1 MKVRTGEKENTATL
15 VKAALFL
22 AALVSLTIA
31 SLLYFKMR
39 AVVAG
44 DMEKQEYPHY
54 IRHYAFIADNME
66 NDFWEEVYQGAK
78 ERGEETNVYLEWFGS
93 SVAVKYSKKE
103 RLQSAIAAKVD
114 GIVLEADGS
123 MEMLE
128 LIDEAVENQI
138 PVVTVMADSYGSKR
152 QSFIGIASYN
162 LGMEYGR
169 QIIRISTK
177 ETKKV
182 LIILNDDLDDN
193 SKNMILSGINE
204 TILNEGNHLTLDIES
219 MNVSDDSTFGLEET
233 IRDIFM
239 DKDNQPDI
247 IVCVD
252 AQGTI
257 SACQAVVD
265 YNLVGKVDII
275 GYHITE
281 AIGNAI
287 QRNVL
292 SSTIVVNS
300 RQMGINSV
308 DSLNEYIETGY
319 VNDYI
324 VMDVDAVTA
333 GNVREYMKD
342 AAK

>member
-1 MKVRTGEKENTATL
+1 MKAQAGGKANTAAL
-15 VKAALFL
+15 IKAALFL
-22 AALVSLTIA
+22 AVLAAFMVA
-31 SLLYFKMR
+31 CMLYFKMR
-39 AVVAG
+39 SAIAG
-44 DMEKQEYPHY
+44 DIEQQEYTHY
-54 IRHYAFIADNME
+54 VRHYAFIADNME

-93 SVAVKYSKKE
+93 SAAVKYSKKE
-103 RLQSAIAAKVD
+103 RLQNAIAAKVD
-114 GIVLEADGS
+114 GIVLEADES
-123 MEMLE
+123 METLE

-138 PVVTVMADSYGSKR
+138 PVVTVMTDSYGSKR

-162 LGMEYGR
+162 LGSEYGR

-177 ETKKV
+177 ETKKA
-182 LIILNDDLDDN
+182 LIIMNDDLDDN

-204 TILNEGNHLTLDIES
+204 TITNEGNHLTLDIET
-219 MNVSDDSTFGLEET
+219 MNVNDNSAFGLEEV

-239 DKDNQPDI
+239 DTDNQPDI
-247 IVCVD
+247 IVCLD

-275 GYHITE
+275 GYHITD

-292 SSTIVVNS
+292 SSTIVVDS
-300 RQMGINSV
+300 RQMGRNSV

-333 GNVREYMKD
+333 DNVREHMKD
-342 AAK
+342 VAK